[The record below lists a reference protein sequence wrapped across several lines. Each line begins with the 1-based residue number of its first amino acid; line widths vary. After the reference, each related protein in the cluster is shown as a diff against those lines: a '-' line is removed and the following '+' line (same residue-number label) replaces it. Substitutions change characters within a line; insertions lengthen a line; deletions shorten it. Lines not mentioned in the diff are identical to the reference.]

1 MLFNIAN
8 IGVQAVNWI
17 MKVAVY
23 SVLLVVLPGRAG
35 EGSVHWAYEG
45 EHGPEHWG
53 DLSPAFVQCK
63 VGLNQSPIDI
73 VDTFDAQLPPLEL
86 DYTTSTVDLLNN
98 GHTAQA
104 NIQPGSYLRVGDEE
118 FELIQLHLH
127 TPSEHRIDG
136 KTFLMETHYVH
147 RNANGELAVLALL
160 HHEGA
165 SSEALERFE
174 GKIPK
179 DIGKSVNYSETLAGT
194 PVTGVDKSYYRY
206 NGSLTTPPCSE
217 GVRWYVLKQSS
228 PVSLDQQKL
237 YQQLIG
243 DDARGPQPI
252 NARVILD

>member
-1 MLFNIAN
+1 
-8 IGVQAVNWI
+8 VNWI
-17 MKVAVY
+17 VKIAICLAV
-23 SVLLVVLPGRAG
+23 VVVLPAQAG
-35 EGSVHWAYEG
+35 DDRVHWAYEG
-45 EHGPEHWG
+45 EHGPDHWG
-53 DLSPAFVQCK
+53 DLSPDFVQCK
-63 VGLNQSPIDI
+63 VGVNQSPINI
-73 VDTFDAQLPPLEL
+73 VDASDAQLPPLEL

-104 NIQPGSYLRVGDEE
+104 NVQPGSYLRVGGEE

-136 KTFLMETHYVH
+136 KPFLMETHYVH
-147 RNANGELAVLALL
+147 RNARGELAVLALL

-165 SSEALERFE
+165 SSEALDRFE
-174 GKIPK
+174 DKIPK
-179 DIGKSVNYSETLAGT
+179 TIGKSVDYSGTLAGT
-194 PVTGVDKSYYRY
+194 PVTRVEKSYYRY

-237 YQQLIG
+237 YQKLIG

-252 NARVILD
+252 NARVILE